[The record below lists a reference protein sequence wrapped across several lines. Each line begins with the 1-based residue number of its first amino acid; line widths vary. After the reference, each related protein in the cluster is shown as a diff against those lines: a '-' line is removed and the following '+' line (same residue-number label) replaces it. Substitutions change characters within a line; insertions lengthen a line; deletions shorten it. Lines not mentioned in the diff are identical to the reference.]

1 MTTSHLGRRFDA
13 RAAHYDNPLTTFIG
27 ERELCCIRP
36 LVPPGSAV
44 LDYGCGTGRTTLDHL
59 RRNCTVTAYDFS
71 AKMLA
76 VAETKA
82 RQAGFDAEFVT
93 DVTRLLG
100 RTWTIVTCIGVLD
113 YYPDPVPLLQ
123 TLRQHLAPGGRL
135 VVTYPNAL
143 SPLGWL
149 YALVSRL
156 TIPALPRT
164 PGSAHQVAARAGLWV
179 TSLRYAFPALPP
191 LGLTL
196 VLALSPIAEASDQC
210 QSYPRPEM

>member
-13 RAAHYDNPLTTFIG
+13 RASRYDNWLTAFIG
-27 ERELCCIRP
+27 EHELRCIRP
-36 LVPPGSAV
+36 LVPPASAV

-59 RRNCTVTAYDFS
+59 GRNCTVTAYDLS

-76 VAETKA
+76 VAEAKA
-82 RQAGFDAEFVT
+82 QQAGFDAEFVT

-123 TLRQHLAPGGRL
+123 ALRQHLAPGGHL

-149 YALVSRL
+149 YALSSRL
-156 TIPALPRT
+156 TIPAFPRT
-164 PGSAHQVAARAGLWV
+164 PGSARQVAVRAGLRV
-179 TSLRYAFPALPP
+179 SSLGYAFPPLPP
-191 LGLTL
+191 LALTL
-196 VLALSPIAEASDQC
+196 VLALSPIGEVGDQ
-210 QSYPRPEM
+210 Y